1 MEEQKQATE
10 LQIIQAK
17 QSADFAMTPVGQTV
31 KQFEVMQRMANMY
44 TTSTIVPDT
53 YKGNIGNCVIALD
66 MAMRMGCNAL
76 MCMQNLYIVHGN
88 PAFSSKFL
96 IAINASG
103 RFSPLRY
110 EFKGEEGTP
119 GYGCRCVAYE
129 SSDKEHKEPLHG
141 DWITMGMAEKEGW
154 TRKNGSKWQ
163 SMPSQMLRYRA
174 AAFWQRVYCPEISMG
189 LITKE
194 EADDIQDAEY
204 IDMPVNDKL
213 AELAEKATGVEEPKV
228 TAPKEQPQAN
238 ASKQP
243 QQKNIIVMETQQEI
257 WKDVVGYEDYYQV
270 SNFGKVCSKD
280 RTTLHKDE
288 KKVSYN
294 GIMLTACNDTHGY
307 LFVTLSVNGKSR
319 KVKVHRLVA
328 IAFIPNLKNKPEI
341 DHINANRHTRVL

>member
-1 MEEQKQATE
+1 MEENNQVTE

-17 QSADFAMTPVGQTV
+17 QAAEFAMTPVGQTV

-53 YKGNIGNCVIALD
+53 YKGNVGNCVIALD
-66 MAMRMGCNAL
+66 MAMRMGCNPL

-96 IAINASG
+96 IATINASG

-119 GYGCRCVAYE
+119 EYGCRCIAYE
-129 SSDKEHKEPLHG
+129 SSDKDHKEPLHG
-141 DWITMGMAEKEGW
+141 DWITMGMAKKEGW
-154 TRKNGSKWQ
+154 TKKNGSKWQ

-204 IDMPVNDKL
+204 EEIIDKSAKSNKL
-213 AELAEKATGVEEPKV
+213 AEIAAKAAGVKDHPR
-228 TAPKEQPQAN
+228 PEQPTDQTQDYAN
-238 ASKQP
+238 
-243 QQKNIIVMETQQEI
+243 
-257 WKDVVGYEDYYQV
+257 
-270 SNFGKVCSKD
+270 
-280 RTTLHKDE
+280 
-288 KKVSYN
+288 
-294 GIMLTACNDTHGY
+294 
-307 LFVTLSVNGKSR
+307 
-319 KVKVHRLVA
+319 
-328 IAFIPNLKNKPEI
+328 NKP
-341 DHINANRHTRVL
+341 TRKSLL

>member
-1 MEEQKQATE
+1 MEENNQVTE

-17 QSADFAMTPVGQTV
+17 QAAEFAMTPVGQTV

-53 YKGNIGNCVIALD
+53 YKGNVGNCVIALD
-66 MAMRMGCNAL
+66 MAMRMGCNPL

-96 IAINASG
+96 IATINASG

-119 GYGCRCVAYE
+119 EYGCRCIAYE
-129 SSDKEHKEPLHG
+129 SSDKDHKEPLHG

-154 TRKNGSKWQ
+154 TKKNGSKWQ

-204 IDMPVNDKL
+204 EEIIDKSAKSNKL
-213 AELAEKATGVEEPKV
+213 AEIAAKAAGVKDHPARNNRQIKLK
-228 TAPKEQPQAN
+228 TTR
-238 ASKQP
+238 
-243 QQKNIIVMETQQEI
+243 IINLLE
-257 WKDVVGYEDYYQV
+257 
-270 SNFGKVCSKD
+270 NHC
-280 RTTLHKDE
+280 
-288 KKVSYN
+288 YN
-294 GIMLTACNDTHGY
+294 GNTTFYRM
-307 LFVTLSVNGKSR
+307 V
-319 KVKVHRLVA
+319 
-328 IAFIPNLKNKPEI
+328 P
-341 DHINANRHTRVL
+341 